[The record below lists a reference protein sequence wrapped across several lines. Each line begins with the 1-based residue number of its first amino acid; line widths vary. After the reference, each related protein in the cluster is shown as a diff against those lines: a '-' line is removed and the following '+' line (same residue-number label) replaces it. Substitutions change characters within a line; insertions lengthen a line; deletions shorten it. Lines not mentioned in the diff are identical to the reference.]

1 VPVPG
6 RYPHLVEWIVVGVL
20 AALFLGTSLLCLM
33 VLIARNRVHRRHR
46 VDPAVPTE
54 APLTWLVDPRAPARM
69 HRRLARVGTTTT
81 TVVDDNLPVGRRS
94 RRRRVE
100 PPPLAST
107 AQELR
112 AQAVAL
118 DQQLARLA
126 MLGSA
131 ARRGPLVE
139 LGRAI
144 ADVEAAGARLVA
156 LNTQVRAPRGLD
168 TDDTTLSDITRRIDR
183 LAQAHHEL
191 LDVDAE
197 NHLLERPLPAPP
209 LTASHPTPP
218 RPTLRRQVT
227 AARTVPRPA
236 PTRSTTA
243 TRSAPAADRSAIA
256 PPVSQPPTQ
265 ARPQTWPPTP
275 PSPR

>member
-1 VPVPG
+1 MPVHD

-69 HRRLARVGTTTT
+69 HRRLAKVGTTTT

-94 RRRRVE
+94 RRRIE
-100 PPPLAST
+100 PSPLAVT

-112 AQAVAL
+112 SQAVAL
-118 DQQLARLA
+118 DRQLARLA
-126 MLGSA
+126 VLGAA

-144 ADVEAAGARLVA
+144 AEVEVAGARLVA
-156 LNTQVRAPRGLD
+156 LSTQVRAPRGLD
-168 TDDTTLSDITRRIDR
+168 TDDTTLSDITRRIDL

-197 NHLLERPLPAPP
+197 HHLVERPLPAPP
-209 LTASHPTPP
+209 LTAS
-218 RPTLRRQVT
+218 R
-227 AARTVPRPA
+227 AAPPRPA
-236 PTRSTTA
+236 PPRPVTAAPTVPRLAPPRSTGA
-243 TRSAPAADRSAIA
+243 TRSAPAVDRSTIA
-256 PPVSQPPTQ
+256 PPVSQPPAPAQ
-265 ARPQTWPPTP
+265 PQTSPPTP
-275 PSPR
+275 PSHR